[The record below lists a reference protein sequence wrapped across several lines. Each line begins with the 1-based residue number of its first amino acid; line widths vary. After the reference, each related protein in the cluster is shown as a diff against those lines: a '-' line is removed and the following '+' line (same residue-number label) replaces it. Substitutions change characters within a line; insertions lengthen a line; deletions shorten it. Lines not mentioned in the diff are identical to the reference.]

1 MYKAHNW
8 QPIQVKN
15 KINILFTVC
24 FLFQTF
30 NSFSQ
35 NLTQSPYSFF
45 GVGDLQYIGS
55 ATLGNMGQVSQ
66 GFRRK
71 YDLNILNP
79 ASYSAL
85 AQTNLEAGAMLNYG
99 TLKSGSST
107 LNASLS
113 GLTYFN
119 FGTLISKKGIGI
131 AFGAAPYS
139 ALGYDIRRTTV
150 LKVDTFNAPE
160 VKVNATTSQLGS
172 GGLTRAFFGVGTKI
186 NKYLSAGVNVGYI
199 FGQIDSRMIQTA
211 PAQYYI
217 FNWSAER
224 KDNVNG
230 FIIEYGFQS
239 HFDSLNL
246 SLPKY
251 KTVID
256 SNGFEHKKLVRNHKN
271 PISINAGLTFNA
283 ETNLTGNQRYSFRTL
298 AIGGLDLGKDSIK
311 TDETITG
318 SVTIPFEIKYGIAI
332 TNNTNWTVAADFGT
346 AAWSNYSSFGQN
358 KGLQNS
364 WHFNVGACWLPD
376 IKEDSRNYFKRLEY
390 RIGYRMEQTNLFID
404 NQSVNISSYHCGIG
418 IPIAERDRYKKFS
431 RVNVGFEYLT
441 RGANTTLI
449 NEQFYK
455 LTIGLVFSDKWFI
468 KYKYD

>member
-8 QPIQVKN
+8 QSIKEKN
-15 KINILFTVC
+15 KIYIVFMMSI
-24 FLFQTF
+24 LFQTF
-30 NSFSQ
+30 SSYSQ

-85 AQTNLEAGAMLNYG
+85 AQTNLEAGAMLNNG

-113 GLTYFN
+113 GLAYFN
-119 FGTLISKKGIGI
+119 FGTLISKKGIGV

-150 LKVDTFNAPE
+150 LKVDTFNALID
-160 VKVNATTSQLGS
+160 VNATTSQLGS

-199 FGQIDSRMIQTA
+199 FGQINSRMIQTT
-211 PAQYYI
+211 PSQYYI

-230 FIIEYGFQS
+230 FLIEYGFQS
-239 HFDSLNL
+239 HFDSLNF

-251 KTVID
+251 QTIVD
-256 SNGFEHKKLVRNHKN
+256 SNGFEHKKMVRGNKK

-311 TDETITG
+311 TDETKTG

-346 AAWSNYSSFGQN
+346 AAWSNYSSYGQN

-376 IKEDSRNYFKRLEY
+376 LKEDSRNYFKRIEY
-390 RIGYRMEQTNLFID
+390 RLGYRKEQTNIFID
-404 NQSVNISSYHCGIG
+404 NQSVNITGYSCGVG

-441 RGANTTLI
+441 RGANTNLI
-449 NEQFYK
+449 SEEFYK
-455 LTIGLVFSDKWFI
+455 LTIGLVFSDRWFI

>member
-8 QPIQVKN
+8 QSIQVKN

-85 AQTNLEAGAMLNYG
+85 AQTNLEAGAMLNNG

-113 GLTYFN
+113 GLAYFN
-119 FGTLISKKGIGI
+119 FGTLISKKGIGV

-139 ALGYDIRRTTV
+139 ALGYDIRRTTL
-150 LKVDTFNAPE
+150 LKVDTLNALID
-160 VKVNATTSQLGS
+160 VNATTSQLGS
-172 GGLTRAFFGVGTKI
+172 GGLTRAFFGLGTKI
-186 NKYLSAGVNVGYI
+186 NKHLSAGINVGYI
-199 FGQIDSRMIQTA
+199 FGQINSRMIQTT

-217 FNWSAER
+217 FNWSADR

-230 FIIEYGFQS
+230 FLIEYGFQS
-239 HFDSLNL
+239 HFDSLNF

-256 SNGFEHKKLVRNHKN
+256 SNGFEHKKLVRGNKN
-271 PISINAGLTFNA
+271 PVSINAGLTFNA

-311 TDETITG
+311 TDETKTG

-376 IKEDSRNYFKRLEY
+376 VKEDSRNYFKRLEY
-390 RIGYRMEQTNLFID
+390 RLGYRMEQTNIFID

-455 LTIGLVFSDKWFI
+455 LTIGLVFSDRWFI

>member
-8 QPIQVKN
+8 QSIQVKN
-15 KINILFTVC
+15 KFNIIFTVC

-45 GVGDLQYIGS
+45 GVGDLQYMGS

-85 AQTNLEAGAMLNYG
+85 AQTNLEAGAMLNNG

-113 GLTYFN
+113 GLAYFN
-119 FGTLISKKGIGI
+119 FGTLISKKGIGV

-139 ALGYDIRRTTV
+139 ALGYDIRRTTL
-150 LKVDTFNAPE
+150 LKVDTLNALID
-160 VKVNATTSQLGS
+160 VNATTSQLGS

-186 NKYLSAGVNVGYI
+186 NKFLSAGINVGYI
-199 FGQIDSRMIQTA
+199 FGQINSRMIQTA

-217 FNWSAER
+217 FNWSADR

-230 FIIEYGFQS
+230 FLIEYGFQS
-239 HFDSLNL
+239 HFDSLNF

-256 SNGFEHKKLVRNHKN
+256 SNGFEHKKLVRGNKN
-271 PISINAGLTFNA
+271 PVSVNAGLTFNA

-311 TDETITG
+311 TDETKTG

-390 RIGYRMEQTNLFID
+390 RLGYRMEQTNIFID

-455 LTIGLVFSDKWFI
+455 LTIGLVFSDRWFI

>member
-30 NSFSQ
+30 SSFSQ

-85 AQTNLEAGAMLNYG
+85 AQTNLEAGAMLNNG
-99 TLKSGSST
+99 TLKSGNST

-113 GLTYFN
+113 GLAYFN
-119 FGTLISKKGIGI
+119 FGTLISKKGIGM

-139 ALGYDIRRTTV
+139 AIGYDIRRTTL
-150 LKVDTFNAPE
+150 LKVDTFNALID
-160 VKVNATTSQLGS
+160 VNATTSQIGS
-172 GGLTRAFFGVGTKI
+172 GGLTRAFFGIGAKI

-199 FGQIDSRMIQTA
+199 FGQINSRMIQTT

-217 FNWSAER
+217 FNWSADR

-239 HFDSLNL
+239 HFDSLNF

-251 KTVID
+251 KTIVD
-256 SNGFEHKKLVRNHKN
+256 SNGFEHKKLLRSHKN
-271 PISINAGLTFNA
+271 PISMNAGLTFNA

-311 TDETITG
+311 TDETKTG

-346 AAWSNYSSFGQN
+346 AAWGKYSSYGQN

-390 RIGYRMEQTNLFID
+390 RLGYRNEQTNIFID

-441 RGANTTLI
+441 RGANTNLI

>member
-1 MYKAHNW
+1 MYKAHIW
-8 QPIQVKN
+8 QSIKEKN
-15 KINILFTVC
+15 KFNIVFTVC

-30 NSFSQ
+30 SSFSQ

-45 GVGDLQYIGS
+45 GIGDLQYIGS

-85 AQTNLEAGAMLNYG
+85 AQTNLEAGAMLTNG
-99 TLKSGSST
+99 TLKSGNST
-107 LNASLS
+107 IDVSLS
-113 GLTYFN
+113 GLAYFN
-119 FGTLISKKGIGI
+119 FGTIISKKGIGL

-150 LKVDTFNAPE
+150 LKVDTFNALID
-160 VKVNATTSQLGS
+160 VNATTSQLGN
-172 GGLTRAFFGVGTKI
+172 GGLTRAFFGIGTKI
-186 NKYLSAGVNVGYI
+186 NKYLSAGINVGYI
-199 FGQIDSRMIQTA
+199 FGQINSRMIQTT
-211 PAQYYI
+211 PSQYYI

-230 FIIEYGFQS
+230 FIFEYGFQS
-239 HFDSLNL
+239 HFDSINF

-251 KTVID
+251 KNMID
-256 SNGFEHKKLVRNHKN
+256 SNGFEHKKMVRGHKN
-271 PISINAGLTFNA
+271 PVSINAGLTFNA

-311 TDETITG
+311 TDETKTG

-346 AAWSNYSSFGQN
+346 ATWSNYSSYGQN

-364 WHFNVGACWLPD
+364 WHFNIGACWLPD

-390 RIGYRMEQTNLFID
+390 RLGYRNEQTNIFID
-404 NQSVNISSYHCGIG
+404 NQSVNISSYNFGVG

-441 RGANTTLI
+441 RGANTTLVS
-449 NEQFYK
+449 EEFYK
-455 LTIGLVFSDKWFI
+455 LTIGLVFSDRWFI

>member
-8 QPIQVKN
+8 QSIKVKN
-15 KINILFTVC
+15 KINIVFMTY
-24 FLFQTF
+24 FLFQALC
-30 NSFSQ
+30 SFSQ
-35 NLTQSPYSFF
+35 NLTQSPYSFY

-71 YDLNILNP
+71 YELNILNP
-79 ASYSAL
+79 ASYGAL
-85 AQTNLEAGAMLNYG
+85 AQTNLEAGAMFNNG
-99 TLKSGSST
+99 SLKSVGST
-107 LNASLS
+107 LNSSLS
-113 GLTYFN
+113 GLSYFN
-119 FGTLISKKGIGI
+119 FGTSIYKKGIGI

-150 LKVDTFNAPE
+150 LKVDTFNALID
-160 VKVNATTSQLGS
+160 VNATTSQIGS
-172 GGLTRAFFGVGTKI
+172 GGLTRAFFGIGAKI
-186 NKYLSAGVNVGYI
+186 NKYFSAGLNVGYI
-199 FGQIDSRMIQTA
+199 FGQINSRMIQTT

-217 FNWSAER
+217 FNWSAEK
-224 KDNVNG
+224 KDNING
-230 FIIEYGFQS
+230 FLIEYGFQS
-239 HFDSLNL
+239 HFDSLNF

-251 KTVID
+251 KTVVD
-256 SNGFEHKKLVRNHKN
+256 SNGFEHKKMVRGQGK

-298 AIGGLDLGKDSIK
+298 AIGGLDMGKDTIK
-311 TDETITG
+311 VDETKTG
-318 SVTIPFEIKYGIAI
+318 SITIPFEIKYGIAI

-346 AAWSNYSSFGQN
+346 AAWSSYSSFGQN

-364 WHFNVGACWLPD
+364 WHFNIGACWLPD

-390 RIGYRMEQTNLFID
+390 RLGYRNEQTNIFID
-404 NQSVNISSYHCGIG
+404 NQSVNISGYSCGIG

-441 RGANTTLI
+441 RGANTNLI
-449 NEQFYK
+449 NEEFYK
-455 LTIGLVFSDKWFI
+455 LTIGLVFSDRWFI